1 MVGHFLSFFKGNCS
15 LRFEINFVSDQNASD
30 IVLGVLLNFSH
41 PGVHSVERVSVSD
54 VVGHDDSVCALVVA
68 GGDGLEALLASS
80 VPDLKLAD
88 FVVRVDCADFEVHSN
103 CWHEIL
109 LKLIVCKSQE
119 KARFSDTRIAD
130 KQHFE
135 EIVATQKEHS

>member
-1 MVGHFLSFFKGNCS
+1 MLIQRTTSCTSVVTSRNSPKSF
-15 LRFEINFVSDQNASD
+15 
-30 IVLGVLLNFSH
+30 
-41 PGVHSVERVSVSD
+41 
-54 VVGHDDSVCALVVA
+54 
-68 GGDGLEALLASS
+68 LASS